1 MIREGRLEALDRP
14 SKMALHRGH
23 VFAKRRLPYPAE
35 TPPDSMAGK
44 FSSVQPIDKK
54 RNRERIARSP
64 GGLDNLG

>member
-1 MIREGRLEALDRP
+1 MISEGRLEALDRP
-14 SKMALHRGH
+14 SKMPLHRGH

-35 TPPDSMAGK
+35 TPDSMAGK

-64 GGLDNLG
+64 GGPDNLG